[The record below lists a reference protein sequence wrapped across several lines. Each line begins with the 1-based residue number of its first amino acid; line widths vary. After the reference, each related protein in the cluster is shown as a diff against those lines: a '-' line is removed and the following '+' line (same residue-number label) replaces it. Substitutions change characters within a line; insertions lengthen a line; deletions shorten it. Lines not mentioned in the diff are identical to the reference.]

1 MRSAM
6 GVLDPHG
13 GVSSVMPST
22 RTTVKVTSTWIT
34 LRTSTSPTPSGFHQ
48 MNKILLYGLLLV
60 LTSACHNLSTPRVTV
75 ESATVSKGERAVLY
89 RDKHDVLLTIIAGHK
104 IEEITYQAGAPLSS
118 DKFIGLPQSPE
129 SRSTLRGQ
137 TVQAIYL
144 ALNRKMNCGPYKVQR
159 RIALE
164 LGYYQT
170 NSISAHC
177 TRAAIVNSHKRLK
190 YDWQSKNDGHVFYI
204 LIH

>member
-1 MRSAM
+1 
-6 GVLDPHG
+6 
-13 GVSSVMPST
+13 
-22 RTTVKVTSTWIT
+22 
-34 LRTSTSPTPSGFHQ
+34 

-89 RDKHDVLLTIIAGHK
+89 RDKHDVLLAILAGRK

-118 DKFIGLPQSPE
+118 DKFIGLPQSQSPE
-129 SRSTLRGQ
+129 SRSTIRGQ
-137 TVQAIYL
+137 TVHAIYL
-144 ALNRKMNCGPYKVQR
+144 ALTRKLNCGPYKVQR

-177 TRAAIVNSHKRLK
+177 TRAVIVSSHKLLE
-190 YDWQSKNDGHVFYI
+190 YDWQSKNDGHVSYI